1 MQTYSTVFLKP
12 LMTLLFLAGCAVVP
26 LEQQDGAP
34 PVPVDVSSIPDAT
47 PKVEPR
53 SRYGNPESYE
63 VLGRR
68 YHVMNDSHGYI
79 ERGIASWY
87 GTKFHGKR
95 TSSGETYDM
104 YAMTAA
110 HKTLPLPTYVEVV
123 NLENN
128 RHVIVKVND
137 RGPFHENRIIDLSY
151 AAASKLGIL
160 GRGTGL
166 VEVRAIDPVRYA
178 ARDKADPGNTVK
190 VRNIP
195 DDYNNNIREFY
206 IQVGAFSQL
215 VNARNLVEKLSPLGE
230 SMLFISDA
238 VVNGR
243 KVYRV
248 RLGPFIDVTKADR
261 IVSLLPQYG
270 LYEHHIVVD

>member
-1 MQTYSTVFLKP
+1 MQIYIAVFLN
-12 LMTLLFLAGCAVVP
+12 LLAASLLFSGCSSIPVG
-26 LEQQDGAP
+26 QQDGAP
-34 PVPVDVSSIPDAT
+34 PAPVDVSSIPNAT
-47 PKVEPR
+47 PKEEPR
-53 SRYGNPESYE
+53 SRYGNPQSYV
-63 VLGRR
+63 VLGKR
-68 YHVMNDSHGYI
+68 YYVMNDSYGYI

-110 HKTLPLPTYVEVV
+110 HKTLPLPTYVEVI

-128 RHVIVKVND
+128 RHIIVKVND

-160 GRGTGL
+160 ARGTGL
-166 VEVRAIDPVRYA
+166 VEVRAIDPVQYA
-178 ARDKADPGNTVK
+178 TRDDVDSGNTVN
-190 VRNIP
+190 VRSVSDN
-195 DDYNNNIREFY
+195 YTKTREFY

-215 VNARNLVEKLSPLGE
+215 INARRLGKKLAPLGE
-230 SMLFISDA
+230 SLVVISDA
-238 VVNGR
+238 VVNG
-243 KVYRV
+243 KMVYRV
-248 RLGPFIDVTKADR
+248 RLGPFIDVTKADN

-270 LYEHHIVVD
+270 LYEHHIVVN